1 MKTFLLFLMISS
13 AAFAALPFT
22 LDNMESLRVR
32 VVNKSDFMSVEQT
45 AKIKEEV
52 SKKLSKAGIA
62 IGAPDSPTLM
72 LKIDAIQVNDHYVV
86 NTSITIGE
94 EVITKRNDAVQ
105 TLAFTYNATDF
116 FKTNEPY
123 ADTMESVHYLLDD
136 FIEAYK
142 DDKE

>member
-1 MKTFLLFLMISS
+1 MKKFLLFLMLSS

-22 LDNMESLRVR
+22 LDNMESLRVY
-32 VVNKSDFMSVEQT
+32 VVNKSDFMNVEQT
-45 AKIKEEV
+45 AKIKEDV
-52 SKKLSKAGIA
+52 IKKLLAAGIT

-72 LKIDAIQVNDHYVV
+72 LKLDAIKVNDHYIVS
-86 NTSITIGE
+86 TSITIGE
-94 EVITKRNDAVQ
+94 EVITKRKDAVQ

-116 FKTNEPY
+116 FTTNEPY